1 MTDEALE
8 NVTLDVLRQDE
19 HGLLALNLDRQ
30 QRVLGTQREEGGVA
44 LKGHMD
50 RVVVMAI
57 HDGGNLVVT
66 TDATSSALTELG
78 TLFGL
83 EVNDVCH
90 GSFSFSL
97 T

>member
-8 NVTLDVLRQDE
+8 DVTLDVLRQGE
-19 HGLLALNLDRQ
+19 LGLLALNLDRQ
-30 QRVLGTQREEGGVA
+30 QRVLGTQGEKGGVA
-44 LKGHMD
+44 LEGHVD
-50 RVVVMAI
+50 RFVVVAV
-57 HDGGNLVVT
+57 HDGRDLAVT
-66 TDATSSALTELG
+66 TNATGSALTELG
-78 TLFGL
+78 TLFSL